1 MLDKQANPLK
11 TYINDLKLREAK
23 LPFLLPQ
30 DFQKKM
36 WKNIYYKNDIQP
48 LETSVISDAAEKD
61 KLEGLKFDQEKLASQ
76 LKEVKESFK
85 AHSEDID
92 KKFNDVL
99 RKATALSLA
108 DEKGP
113 GGLDPDKMI
122 IEALKIRQKA
132 LKELHDKY
140 LKETSRILD
149 KNKNIGVEI
158 TNLNNDVAKK
168 HQEKEKTSAKKAKEI
183 ER

>member
-1 MLDKQANPLK
+1 M
-11 TYINDLKLREAK
+11 
-23 LPFLLPQ
+23 
-30 DFQKKM
+30 
-36 WKNIYYKNDIQP
+36 
-48 LETSVISDAAEKD
+48 ETSVISDAAEKD

-132 LKELHDKY
+132 LKELHDEY
-140 LKETSRILD
+140 LISIMMLQRNTRRKHLLKKLRKLND
-149 KNKNIGVEI
+149 KRAFIKNE
-158 TNLNNDVAKK
+158 N
-168 HQEKEKTSAKKAKEI
+168 
-183 ER
+183 